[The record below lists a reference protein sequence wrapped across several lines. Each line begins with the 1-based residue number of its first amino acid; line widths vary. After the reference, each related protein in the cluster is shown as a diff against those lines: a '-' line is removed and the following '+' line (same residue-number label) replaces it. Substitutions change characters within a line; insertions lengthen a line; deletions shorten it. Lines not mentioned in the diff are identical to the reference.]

1 MQLFVVRAQSVW
13 DKLHTRLGAA
23 AVGSGRLKLEGG
35 TCSTL
40 ACDPP
45 RRSLLYRPRREKH
58 SDSVLGFR

>member
-1 MQLFVVRAQSVW
+1 MQLYVVRAQRVW
-13 DKLHTRLGAA
+13 DSSTLGWAA
-23 AVGSGRLKLEGG
+23 VVGSGRLKLEGG

-45 RRSLLYRPRREKH
+45 RRSLLYRPRRGEH

>member
-1 MQLFVVRAQSVW
+1 MQLYVVRAQSVW

-23 AVGSGRLKLEGG
+23 VVGSGRLKLEGG

-45 RRSLLYRPRREKH
+45 RRSLSTKAWRT
-58 SDSVLGFR
+58 F